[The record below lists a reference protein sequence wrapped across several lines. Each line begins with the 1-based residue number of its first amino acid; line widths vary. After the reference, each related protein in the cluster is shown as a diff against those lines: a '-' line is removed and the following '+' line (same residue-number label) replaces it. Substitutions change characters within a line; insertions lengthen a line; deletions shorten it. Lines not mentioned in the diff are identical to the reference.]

1 MEHIENRRR
10 KATLPRMFW
19 VKKTWTMQ
27 ELHKY
32 VFKKC
37 RFWLSDWADATD
49 PESQRINEDPKL
61 KGIVQF
67 PYKKDKDVPMTKAE
81 FDAMSNDE
89 AYELC
94 FPKHKASSNEI
105 ESADL
110 DFDVAEMPYALE
122 FRSTSNYSRKHKF
135 EGNKVPFSS
144 E

>member
-1 MEHIENRRR
+1 MTEIS
-10 KATLPRMFW
+10 
-19 VKKTWTMQ
+19 KTVT
-27 ELHKY
+27 
-32 VFKKC
+32 
-37 RFWLSDWADATD
+37 T
-49 PESQRINEDPKL
+49 
-61 KGIVQF
+61 IVVA
-67 PYKKDKDVPMTKAE
+67 KDSVRVV
-81 FDAMSNDE
+81 DAMSNDE